1 MAAPRVVDTSAWI
14 EWLTASALGQKLGK
28 QFPDKA
34 QCIVPTIVQL
44 ELSKWLVREVDE
56 EAADQVIAFTQKC
69 VVVPLDTPIALLA
82 ADLHRQ
88 HKLATADAIDDWD
101 FALQLNRFN
110 EAVAAVRE
118 AGLETGLVHCDNTP
132 GTVLHPECHYDMCRV
147 GIGLYGLQPAETTP
161 RGRWYLKERPIR

>member
-1 MAAPRVVDTSAWI
+1 MAALRVVDTSAWI

-44 ELSKWLVREVDE
+44 ELSKWLVREAGE
-56 EAADQVIAFTQKC
+56 ETADQVIAFTQKC

-88 HKLATADAIDDWD
+88 HKLATADAIVYATAQHLGADLLTCDAHFQGLPD
-101 FALQLNRFN
+101 VTLFPK
-110 EAVAAVRE
+110 AA
-118 AGLETGLVHCDNTP
+118 
-132 GTVLHPECHYDMCRV
+132 
-147 GIGLYGLQPAETTP
+147 
-161 RGRWYLKERPIR
+161 